1 MVGLN
6 CQQEVDVAMGPF
18 VIRLERQ
25 DIGIGGIMGTEDSSI
40 LIKYPQSIYKSI
52 YATVEPFNYEVL
64 VAQSWSSA
72 SNTTFYVKE

>member
-1 MVGLN
+1 M
-6 CQQEVDVAMGPF
+6 APF
-18 VIRLERQ
+18 GIRLKRQ
-25 DIGIGGIMGTEDSSI
+25 DIGVGGIMVNGDSSI

-72 SNTTFYVKE
+72 SNTTFYVKELILN